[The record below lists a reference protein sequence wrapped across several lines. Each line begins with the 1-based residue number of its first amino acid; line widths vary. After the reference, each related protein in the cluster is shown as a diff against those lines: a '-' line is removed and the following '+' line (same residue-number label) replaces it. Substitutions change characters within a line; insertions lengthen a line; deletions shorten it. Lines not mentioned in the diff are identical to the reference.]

1 MPMQI
6 SISNSIKGQA
16 SSGGGSSFA
25 STNSFEFDGST
36 DFISV
41 ADADNLSF
49 GDGTSDS
56 PFSISAWVKVTTNRQ
71 TILTKYDGT
80 NAEYFFGKV
89 SGNLLFIQIYNNGS
103 TSGRRN
109 RYIDLS
115 GYEGQWIH
123 LVGAYN
129 GQGGNVAEN
138 GLRIYLNGTIQT
150 GTTGRVSTYV
160 AMNNTTAPVEIGRFG
175 TNYGEGHIDEI
186 AVFDVE
192 LSASDVTTIYNSGT
206 PSDISSISGLVSW
219 WRMGEAANYAGG
231 TWKLI
236 DQGSGGNN
244 GTSTTLPAPPAQP
257 STDVP
262 T

>member
-1 MPMQI
+1 M
-6 SISNSIKGQA
+6 SNTIDWGKIHY
-16 SSGGGSSFA
+16 SSWSPETNLTGTGGSSFSNTKSIELDA
-25 STNSFEFDGST
+25 VDDYVN
-36 DFISV
+36 V

-49 GDGTSDS
+49 GNGTTDS
-56 PFSISAWVKVTTNRQ
+56 PFSISAWVKVTTNGQ
-71 TILTKYDGT
+71 TILTKNDGT
-80 NAEYFFGKV
+80 NAEYFFGKI
-89 SGNLLFIQIYNNGS
+89 GNLLFIQIYNNGS

-123 LVGAYN
+123 VVGAYN

-150 GTTGRVSTYV
+150 GTTGRVNTYV
-160 AMNNTTAPVEIGRFG
+160 AMNNTTAPVEIGRIG
-175 TNYGEGHIDEI
+175 TNYGEGHIDEL

-219 WRMGEAANYAGG
+219 WRCGDGDTAPTLTDN
-231 TWKLI
+231 
-236 DQGSGGNN
+236 GSGGND
-244 GTSTTLPAPPAQP
+244 GTMNNFSTF